1 MRSPPADGGREA
13 EWRPADAGLTRI
25 KSSAERRLNFDRH
38 SERGFAMLRRKNTK
52 LTRLLMI
59 ALIGWS
65 AVGAEI
71 APVLAQP
78 PAMQHALT
86 SEARSQLNRS
96 IASMTSLDP
105 RQIEIRTTNAV
116 VLVRLVN
123 TLYNTGPASD
133 RDYLAS
139 TIAALVEKDLKR
151 GSAARAGD
159 GAPRAV
165 PQARRLVHEDR
176 R

>member
-1 MRSPPADGGREA
+1 
-13 EWRPADAGLTRI
+13 
-25 KSSAERRLNFDRH
+25 
-38 SERGFAMLRRKNTK
+38 MLRRKKTI

-65 AVGAEI
+65 SVGAEI

-78 PAMQHALT
+78 AAMQHALT

-139 TIAALVEKDLKR
+139 TIAALVEKDSKGEGIR
-151 GSAARAGD
+151 GSRG
-159 GAPRAV
+159 
-165 PQARRLVHEDR
+165 
-176 R
+176 

>member
-1 MRSPPADGGREA
+1 MIGAKKA
-13 EWRPADAGLTRI
+13 
-25 KSSAERRLNFDRH
+25 
-38 SERGFAMLRRKNTK
+38 K
-52 LTRLLMI
+52 LARLLMI

-86 SEARSQLNRS
+86 SESARSQLKHS
-96 IASMTSLDP
+96 IASMTGLDP
-105 RQIEIRTTNAV
+105 RQIEIWTTNAV

-139 TIAALVEKDLKR
+139 TIAALLEKDSKGDPRLAQVMALHVQFLKR
-151 GSAARAGD
+151 GAWFTKTVDSVEFRRD
-159 GAPRAV
+159 QSGAFAHHRT
-165 PQARRLVHEDR
+165 
-176 R
+176 